1 MPKPIQVTDKNLNV
15 QKASE
20 GEVSFGKGGILID
33 GELYVTPLDL
43 MRFEYFTTA
52 DSRKP
57 IRYDRFP
64 VDDEHSQNKI

>member
-20 GEVSFGKGGILID
+20 GEVSFIKKSKKTKVFTMLN
-33 GELYVTPLDL
+33 GELVFNQDEV
-43 MRFEYFTTA
+43 MKVIRE
-52 DSRKP
+52 SRS
-57 IRYDRFP
+57 DRFP